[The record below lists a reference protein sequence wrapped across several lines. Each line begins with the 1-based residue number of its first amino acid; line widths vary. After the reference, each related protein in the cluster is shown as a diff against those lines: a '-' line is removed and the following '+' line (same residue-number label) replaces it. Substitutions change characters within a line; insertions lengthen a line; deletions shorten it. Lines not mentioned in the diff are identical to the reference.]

1 MEGKELIKKSPELSL
16 EIIKKYICPQAT
28 DQEAYMFLQL
38 CKSQNLNPFL
48 REAYLI
54 KYGTAPATIVTG
66 KETFTKRADRL
77 PQYDGFKAGIILQSN
92 NQIVYREGS
101 FYTSDETLLGG
112 WAEVYR
118 KDRSIPFRNEV
129 KLEEYEG
136 HKNDGTVNKMWKEKK
151 GTMIRKVPLMQSLR
165 EAFPDEFGGM
175 YSPEEINTVD
185 TSNMPQYEEGKE
197 LQHPHIQPPL
207 ALKQPQKQAEMPLE
221 SKNTTKGIVQA
232 MDIKTGAKG
241 TKKWTLYIITIDDL
255 NYSTF
260 DKKLAEVAT
269 GAHKTR
275 KPVVINY
282 EETEKGRNLT
292 SIAMEAEEAEETK
305 CNQCVEYA
313 RCEREPAIDCGFY
326 IPLEETIPGAF

>member
-1 MEGKELIKKSPELSL
+1 MSGEIAVKKEMPELSL
-16 EIIKKYICPQAT
+16 EIIKKYICPTASE
-28 DQEAYMFLQL
+28 QEAYMFLQL
-38 CKSQNLNPFL
+38 CKAQNLNPFL

-101 FYTSDETLLGG
+101 FFTSGEILLGG

-136 HKNDGTVNKMWKEKK
+136 HTHEGGVNKMWREKK
-151 GTMIRKVPLMQSLR
+151 ATMIRKVPLMQSLR

-185 TSNMPQYEEGKE
+185 TSNMPTYEMGQHPQIPIPAQERPPITQPQAKKAETQQQTVDVISEPQRKRLFAISKKAGITDEEMKAFLAGYGFTSSKLITRDKYEE
-197 LQHPHIQPPL
+197 ICSR
-207 ALKQPQKQAEMPLE
+207 AEDGNI
-221 SKNTTKGIVQA
+221 S
-232 MDIKTGAKG
+232 
-241 TKKWTLYIITIDDL
+241 TI
-255 NYSTF
+255 N
-260 DKKLAEVAT
+260 
-269 GAHKTR
+269 
-275 KPVVINY
+275 
-282 EETEKGRNLT
+282 
-292 SIAMEAEEAEETK
+292 
-305 CNQCVEYA
+305 
-313 RCEREPAIDCGFY
+313 
-326 IPLEETIPGAF
+326 IPGCTENPATCELSIWDDKQIPYCGDSGDAGGGLICKYLVENA